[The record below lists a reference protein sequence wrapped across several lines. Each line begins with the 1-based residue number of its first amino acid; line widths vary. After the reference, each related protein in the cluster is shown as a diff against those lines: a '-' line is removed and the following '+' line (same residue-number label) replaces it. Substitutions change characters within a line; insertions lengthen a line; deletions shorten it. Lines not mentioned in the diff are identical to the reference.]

1 MPLTRVKGNII
12 ADGTITNA
20 DISASAAISPTK
32 LGAGAFPAGTTLNP
46 SQLDAGALPSDITT
60 LATGSNTARSLANRF
75 ADVVNVK
82 DYGALGNGV
91 ADDSSEIQA
100 AIDACPA
107 GGAVYFPKGSYLA
120 FRIKVTKNLSIVGDG
135 IGATEW
141 VWSQNTWSY
150 IANELDAYFQ
160 VNGGTTNFYLEG
172 GTIIDKFGFRV
183 TGNANITAGVA
194 SLYAGDAA
202 PYRPTFPNKIQIKNV
217 RFVDLYDCISG
228 HAANLNVENCE
239 FIYTYGMAG
248 ISSPMPDNSAPSGHP
263 CAAIGGGFGSLIVKN
278 NYFNG
283 LVDESFSGA
292 NPLSVN
298 CRTAA
303 HNFIIGGL
311 RHWSISQWGGANK
324 QFVHDYSNN
333 TIINYGIEGIQFAQ
347 QQDFAGTPV
356 ARMPKNVGLN
366 ITGNFLKSVQNF
378 WLPNYYPANT
388 PAIICLG
395 RLPSTTISG
404 NTIHFARYGVVVDQ
418 WAFNPSFTPVPAN
431 PSLYGNISI
440 TNNTLLGVNVGIIA
454 KYLSPKDIVSGNSI
468 FCQAK
473 PLKDATA
480 QIRAINNN
488 LPISYNGL
496 FGIRIEA
503 NTTASPSGPGSENG
517 CPVISNNELSAE
529 YDWDLTT
536 TITAINTGTRQ
547 ITLASVAGITLLPA
561 PATQTFGFWVL
572 HNGRAWAYS
581 IESIVGNVVTVPQG
595 GVLLPNFPLGTSV
608 YWSKFISSTDAA
620 INGFNIGVE
629 LFAYNNTIKGFFKDA
644 TTEFSSNQKFYLVNT
659 VTKDVYEKTADYPSF
674 YSANAEPVADGYYTK
689 I

>member
-1 MPLTRVKGNII
+1 MPELTRVSQDLIQGVE
-12 ADGTITNA
+12 AQGST
-20 DISASAAISPTK
+20 
-32 LGAGAFPAGTTLNP
+32 FP
-46 SQLDAGALPSDITT
+46 
-60 LATGSNTARSLANRF
+60 RSLASRF
-75 ADVVNVK
+75 SDIINVK
-82 DYGALGNGV
+82 DYGALGDGV

-100 AIDACPA
+100 AINACPA
-107 GGAVYFPKGSYLA
+107 GGTVYFPRGSYRA
-120 FRIKVTKNLSIVGDG
+120 FRIKITKNISIIGDG

-150 IANELDAYFQ
+150 IANENDAYFQ
-160 VNGGTTNFYLEG
+160 VDGGTTNFYLEG

-183 TGNANITAGVA
+183 TGNANVTAGVA
-194 SLYAGDAA
+194 NL
-202 PYRPTFPNKIQIKNV
+202 RPGEPAFLSTLPNKIEIRNV
-217 RFVDLYDCISG
+217 QFVDLYDCIVG
-228 HAANLNVENCE
+228 HAANLYVEDCK

-248 ISSPMPDNSAPSGHP
+248 IGSPMPDNSAPSGHP
-263 CAAIGGGFGSLIVKN
+263 CAAISGGFGSLIVKN

-283 LVDESFSGA
+283 LVDQSFSGA
-292 NPLSVN
+292 NPASVN
-298 CRTAA
+298 CRMAA

-311 RHWSISQWGGANK
+311 RYWSISQWGGTNK

-333 TIINYGIEGIQFAQ
+333 TIINHGIEGIIFGQ
-347 QQDFAGTPV
+347 QQDYAGTPV
-356 ARMPKNVGLN
+356 ARMPENVGLN
-366 ITGNFLKSVQNF
+366 ISGNFIKSVQDF

-388 PAIICLG
+388 PAIICIG
-395 RLPSTTISG
+395 RLPSTTISN
-404 NTIHFARYGVVVDQ
+404 NTIHFARYGVAVDQ

-440 TNNTLLGVNVGIIA
+440 TNNTMLGVNVGIIA
-454 KYLSPKDIVSGNSI
+454 KYLSSKDIVSGNSI

-473 PLKDATA
+473 PWKDATA

-536 TITAINTGTRQ
+536 TITAINTATRQ

-561 PATQTFGFWVL
+561 PATSTFGFWVL

-581 IESIVGNVVTVPQG
+581 IDSIVGNVVTVAQG
-595 GVLLPNFPLGTSV
+595 GVLLPNFPLGTTV

-644 TTEFSSNQKFYLVNT
+644 TTEFSSNQKLYLVNT

-674 YSANAEPVADGYYTK
+674 FSANAETVADGYYTK